1 MRIAGLF
8 AAIALALAGY
18 TAYWFH
24 LAGWAEDGIEARL
37 AAWRDAGYTVS
48 HSDLSI
54 GGFPYRIEALLSD
67 LAIAAPDGETRWSW
81 RAPLLVLVVQPWDL
95 RHWIAISDQA
105 STASL
110 TADGG
115 ALSLEARP
123 ETVWASLVLDEDFTA
138 RRAVLD
144 IKGLELRRAGRL
156 DMVRAE
162 RVQVH
167 ARRPETAAERH
178 LGTALR
184 IDVVLRIDALDLS
197 DGDMGPL
204 GSRIETVALDAS
216 LLGPLP
222 RSGDRGAIAAWR
234 DAGGTIDV
242 HRLELLWGPVEMNAQ
257 GTVALDAEFR
267 PIGALTAE
275 IEGVDAV
282 IDGFKRLGTLG
293 DMGAEAAKFVL
304 GLMSETR
311 AGDGARVV
319 TLPLTAQD
327 GQLYLGPVPIAPL
340 SPLF

>member
-1 MRIAGLF
+1 
-8 AAIALALAGY
+8 
-18 TAYWFH
+18 
-24 LAGWAEDGIEARL
+24 
-37 AAWRDAGYTVS
+37 
-48 HSDLSI
+48 
-54 GGFPYRIEALLSD
+54 
-67 LAIAAPDGETRWSW
+67 
-81 RAPLLVLVVQPWDL
+81 L

-105 STASL
+105 SAASL
-110 TADGG
+110 IADGG

-162 RVQVH
+162 RVQLH
-167 ARRPETAAERH
+167 ARRPETAAEQRV
-178 LGTALR
+178 GTALR
-184 IDVVLRIDALDLS
+184 IDAVLRIDALDLVDGD

-222 RSGDRGAIAAWR
+222 RNSERAAIAAWR
-234 DAGGTIDV
+234 DAGGTVDV
-242 HRLELLWGPVEMNAQ
+242 HRLELLWGPVEMNAE

-282 IDGFKRLGTLG
+282 IDGFNRLGTLG
-293 DMGAEAAKFVL
+293 DMGAEAAKLVL
-304 GLMSETR
+304 ALMSETR

-340 SPLF
+340 APLF